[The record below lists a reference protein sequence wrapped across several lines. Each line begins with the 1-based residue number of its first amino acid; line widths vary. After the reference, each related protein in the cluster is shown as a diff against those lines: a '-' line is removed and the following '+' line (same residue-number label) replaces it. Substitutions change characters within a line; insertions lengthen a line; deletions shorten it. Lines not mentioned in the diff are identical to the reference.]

1 MKKMKLL
8 LVSLLLTWGFTA
20 CNKEDVNGPDNPG
33 GKDPEVIVTPGEG
46 VFILNEG
53 NMNAGNASLSY
64 YNPKTKEV
72 QNGVFLRVNDRKLGD
87 VGQSLTLHENT
98 VFIAVENSGII
109 WGIDKD
115 NFKVKG
121 QLEANGTNIINPR
134 YVHVVNAEKAYV
146 TDLYSPNINI
156 FSPKDLKYKG
166 SISLESANLNEQ
178 NFGYYSTEEMVQ
190 YGDYVYVVCWSYS
203 RKILVI
209 DTKTDKLAG
218 EIVLTSWQPKSIR
231 VDKNGKLWVITDGG
245 YSYGSTS
252 FSDNV
257 PHLYRIDA
265 ATRKI
270 ELDQALDT
278 DKANVQIEM
287 NGAKD
292 KLYIINND
300 IYCMSITDAH
310 PPVRPII
317 EARTDSKG
325 EKNKLYAV
333 GVDPKNGD
341 IYVADAVDYQQS
353 GMIYRYDVKGE
364 LIDAFRVGIN
374 PNHFCFK

>member
-1 MKKMKLL
+1 MEKWKYL
-8 LVSLLLTWGFTA
+8 LVGLLFSCGLTA
-20 CNKEDVNGPDNPG
+20 CDKEEGGGSSDPG
-33 GKDPEVIVTPGEG
+33 KKDPEEIVTSGDG

-53 NMNAGNASLSY
+53 NMNAGNASLSF

-72 QNGVFLRVNDRKLGD
+72 QNGVFQRVNDRKLGD
-87 VGQSLTLHENT
+87 VGQSMTLYDKT
-98 VFIAVENSGII
+98 VFIAVENSGIV
-109 WGIDKD
+109 WGIDTD

-121 QLEANGTNIINPR
+121 QLEAKGTNITNPR

-146 TDLYSPNINI
+146 SDLYSPYINI
-156 FSPKDLKYKG
+156 FNPKDLKYKG
-166 SISLESANLNEQ
+166 SISLEGANLNEMG
-178 NFGYYSTEEMVQ
+178 FGYYSTEEMVQ
-190 YGDYVYVVCWSYS
+190 YGDYVFVVCWSYS
-203 RKILVI
+203 NKILVI
-209 DTKTDKLAG
+209 DTRTDKLAG
-218 EIVLTSWQPKSIR
+218 EIVLSSWQPKSMR
-231 VDKNGKLWVITDGG
+231 LDKNGKLWVITDGG
-245 YSYGSTS
+245 YSFGSTS

-278 DKANVQIEM
+278 DNASVQIEM

-300 IYCMSITDAH
+300 IYCMAVTDAH
-310 PPVRPII
+310 LPVRPFI
-317 EARTDSKG
+317 EARTNGKG
-325 EKNKLYAV
+325 EKNKLYGV

-341 IYVADAVDYQQS
+341 VYVADAVDYQQS
-353 GMIYRYDVKGE
+353 GMIYRYDEKGV

>member
-98 VFIAVENSGII
+98 IFIAVENSGII

-156 FSPKDLKYKG
+156 FNPKDLKYKG

-310 PPVRPII
+310 LPVRPII